1 MKATLP
7 LEQMT
12 TAEKLSAME
21 ALWQDLSRNADKFES
36 PAWHG
41 DVLREREQRIEEG
54 KETYV
59 DWKQAKRDLRRKL
72 VLISGH

>member
-7 LEQMT
+7 LDQMA

-21 ALWQDLSRNADKFES
+21 ALWQDLSRHADRFES

-41 DVLREREQRIEEG
+41 NVLREREQRVEEG
-54 KETYV
+54 KEGYV
-59 DWKQAKRDLRRKL
+59 DWEAAKQDLRNRQKRK
-72 VLISGH
+72 S

>member
-7 LEQMT
+7 LDQMT
-12 TAEKLSAME
+12 TAKKLSAIE

-41 DVLREREQRIEEG
+41 DVLREREQRVEEG
-54 KETYV
+54 KEAYV
-59 DWKQAKRDLRRKL
+59 DWEKAKRDLRRKL
-72 VLISGH
+72 VLISVH

>member
-7 LEQMT
+7 LNQMT

-36 PAWHG
+36 PVWHAN
-41 DVLREREQRIEEG
+41 VLREREQRVDEG
-54 KETYV
+54 KEGYV
-59 DWKQAKRDLRRKL
+59 DWEAAKIDLRNRRK
-72 VLISGH
+72 